1 VQPAVAPQNS
11 ASTGNAI
18 RKRFSPMELGPFFLW
33 LFWVWWNADQKLK
46 IAAAVIFVCEFIP
59 FINFLAGFAAL
70 GLAIYL
76 GLKGNR
82 IMAANRQF
90 TSAEQFVAVQTAW
103 AKWGVIVLIVSVAL
117 IISRWSSSARH
128 DGGGYALGVV
138 QPLNQG
144 LRRASPRYGRLRRRG
159 RRMEPFG
166 VSAGS

>member
-1 VQPAVAPQNS
+1 MRKEQLVQPAVAAPEFPQ
-11 ASTGNAI
+11 APGNAI
-18 RKRFSPMELGPFFLW
+18 PEEILARWSWGPFFLW

-70 GLAIYL
+70 ALAIYL

-90 TSAEQFVAVQTAW
+90 TSVEQFVAVQTAW

-117 IISRWSSSARH
+117 GILSVVLFGAAMMAAGVHSASYSR
-128 DGGGYALGVV
+128 
-138 QPLNQG
+138 
-144 LRRASPRYGRLRRRG
+144 
-159 RRMEPFG
+159 
-166 VSAGS
+166 

>member
-1 VQPAVAPQNS
+1 MQPAVAAPEFPQ
-11 ASTGNAI
+11 APGNAI
-18 RKRFSPMELGPFFLW
+18 PEEILARWSWGPFFLW

-70 GLAIYL
+70 ALAIYL

-90 TSAEQFVAVQTAW
+90 TSVEQFVAVQTAW

-117 IISRWSSSARH
+117 GILSVVLFGAAMMAAGVHSASYSR
-128 DGGGYALGVV
+128 
-138 QPLNQG
+138 
-144 LRRASPRYGRLRRRG
+144 
-159 RRMEPFG
+159 
-166 VSAGS
+166 

>member
-1 VQPAVAPQNS
+1 MRKEQLVQPAVAAPEFPQ
-11 ASTGNAI
+11 APGNAI
-18 RKRFSPMELGPFFLW
+18 PEEILARWSWGPFFLW

-70 GLAIYL
+70 ALAIYL

-90 TSAEQFVAVQTAW
+90 TSVEQFVAVQTAW

-117 IISRWSSSARH
+117 GILSVVLFGAAMMAAGMHSASYSR
-128 DGGGYALGVV
+128 
-138 QPLNQG
+138 
-144 LRRASPRYGRLRRRG
+144 
-159 RRMEPFG
+159 
-166 VSAGS
+166 

>member
-1 VQPAVAPQNS
+1 MQPAVAAPEFPQ
-11 ASTGNAI
+11 APGNAI
-18 RKRFSPMELGPFFLW
+18 PEEILARWSWGPFFLW

-117 IISRWSSSARH
+117 IILSMVLFGAAMMAAGMHSASYSR
-128 DGGGYALGVV
+128 
-138 QPLNQG
+138 
-144 LRRASPRYGRLRRRG
+144 
-159 RRMEPFG
+159 
-166 VSAGS
+166 